1 VVATSPRRDHFH
13 AERAYP
19 GSTKDTVNILLHLQ
33 KSAQKISSKLDLE
46 ELLEEVVAQVCEVF
60 GCLETCVLLR
70 DGDSKNLV
78 MRATRGC
85 SIHLKGSVFP
95 EDHGLVSYA
104 AQSGETIYTP
114 DVSREPRYVRCE
126 EDSQSELDIPLKA
139 NEKVI
144 GVFSIAHPDVNG
156 FSRQERQLLEAM
168 AGHISIAIDNA
179 TRFQRERFER
189 ERMRIEQEEGRR
201 IQESM
206 LPKQNPVVPGYAIE
220 GRSIPSGAV
229 GGDFFDYIPMS
240 DGRLALVL
248 ADVSGKGLPAALLM
262 ATTRGVL
269 RSLARQSAN
278 ASDILSQLNTM
289 LIEDFPAEK
298 FVTMVVAVLN
308 PATGTVRVANAGHP
322 FPLLVSNG
330 VACFH
335 ASECGLPLGI
345 MESAYCETEIAL
357 QPEDALVLYS
367 DGISERTNLA
377 GDEYGLERLCEIA
390 SCRDVSCET
399 IFADTAQFGG
409 RAPQN
414 DDSTVIVLRR
424 R

>member
-1 VVATSPRRDHFH
+1 MATSPRRDVH
-13 AERAYP
+13 AVERAYP
-19 GSTKDTVNILLHLQ
+19 GSTKDTVNVLLRLQ
-33 KSAQKISSKLDLE
+33 KSAQKINSKLDLE
-46 ELLEEVVAQVCEVF
+46 ELLEEVVDQVCEVF

-70 DGDSKNLV
+70 DGDSRNLIV
-78 MRATRGC
+78 RATRGC
-85 SIHLKGSVFP
+85 ALHLKGSVFP
-95 EDHGLVSYA
+95 ENHGLVSYT
-104 AQSGETIYTP
+104 AQLGETIYTP

-126 EDSQSELDIPLKA
+126 LESQSEVDIPLKV
-139 NEKVI
+139 NDQVI
-144 GVFSIAHPDVNG
+144 GVFSISHPEIDG

-168 AGHISIAIDNA
+168 AGNIAVAIENA
-179 TRFQRERFER
+179 TRFQRERVER
-189 ERMRIEQEEGRR
+189 ERMRMEQEEARR

-206 LPKQNPVVPGYAIE
+206 LPKRNPVVPGFEIE

-240 DGRLALVL
+240 DGRLAMVL

-278 ASDILSQLNTM
+278 ASEILSQLNTM

-298 FVTMVVAVLN
+298 FVTMVVAVLC
-308 PATGTVRVANAGHP
+308 PDTGIVRVANAGHP
-322 FPLLVSNG
+322 FPLVVSNG
-330 VACFH
+330 SAVFH

-345 MESAYCETEIAL
+345 MESAYCETEIIL
-357 QPEDALVLYS
+357 QPDGALVLYS

-377 GDEYGLERLCEIA
+377 GDEYGLDRLREIA
-390 SCRDVSCET
+390 SCHDVSCET
-399 IFADTAQFGG
+399 VFADTAAFAGQ
-409 RAPQN
+409 APQN

-424 R
+424 C

>member
-1 VVATSPRRDHFH
+1 MATTPGRNVYSS
-13 AERAYP
+13 ERAYH
-19 GSTKDTVNILLHLQ
+19 GSTKETVNLLLRLQ

-46 ELLEEVVAQVCEVF
+46 ELLEEVVDQVCEVF

-70 DGDSKNLV
+70 DGNSTNLMV
-78 MRATRGC
+78 RATRGC

-95 EDHGLVSYA
+95 ENHGLVSYT

-114 DVSREPRYVRCE
+114 DVNREPRYVRCE
-126 EDSQSELDIPLKA
+126 HESQSEVDIPLKV
-139 NEKVI
+139 NDRVI
-144 GVFSIAHPDVNG
+144 GVFSISHPEIDG
-156 FSRQERQLLEAM
+156 FSRQQRQLLEAM
-168 AGHISIAIDNA
+168 AGNIAVAIENA
-179 TRFQRERFER
+179 TRFQHERLER
-189 ERMRIEQEEGRR
+189 ERMRMEHEEARR
-201 IQESM
+201 IQECM
-206 LPKQNPVVPGYAIE
+206 LPKHNPVVPGFQIE

-278 ASDILSQLNTM
+278 ASEILSQLNTM

-298 FVTMVVAVLN
+298 FVTMVVAVLD
-308 PATGTVRVANAGHP
+308 PATATVRIANAGHP
-322 FPLLVSNG
+322 FPLHISNG
-330 VACFH
+330 TAVYH
-335 ASECGLPLGI
+335 ASDCGLPLGI

-357 QPEDALVLYS
+357 QPDSALVLYS

-377 GDEYGLERLCEIA
+377 GDEYGLERLRQVA
-390 SCRDVSCET
+390 SCHDLSCEAV
-399 IFADTAQFGG
+399 FADSAAFAGQS
-409 RAPQN
+409 PQN
-414 DDSTVIVLRR
+414 DDSTVIVLLRR
-424 R
+424 